1 MDIVAY
7 AGRGYE
13 GRLVHVEVDLRM
25 GIPGVDIVGLP
36 DNAVKE
42 ARQRVRA
49 AIRNSGYQFPRQ
61 RVLINLAP
69 GEVKKEGPGFD
80 LSIALALLLA
90 SGEIAEP
97 ILETPL
103 LVLGELE
110 LSGRV
115 RKVTGSLAAVGAALE
130 GGVQRCIVP
139 MENLVETAAAAG
151 EKVRALERL
160 ADLPDLLASL
170 ADEESGRF
178 GRGSQLFQG
187 DTGGKD
193 TGLRKGAAGESL
205 DLQDIR
211 GSNFLRR
218 GLEIAAAGKH
228 HILLFGPPG
237 SGKTMASDRFPSI
250 LPDLN
255 REEEL
260 ETRRIHSLL
269 PEGYESNL
277 PLPRPP
283 VRRPHHSATR
293 EGLIGG
299 EREEKPGEVA
309 LAHNGVLILDEAL
322 EFRETLLQSLREPIE
337 RGRIDIARSGNAYWF
352 PGRFQ
357 LFLASNVCPCG
368 RLGAEEGS
376 CGCTEKEIARYWR
389 KLGGALM
396 DRIDLRIPCTP
407 LKPEELLGPL
417 GESSTTVR
425 KRIDRARERQNSRY
439 GIRGGLNGF
448 APGTVDISQ
457 KSLTPS
463 ALKLFT
469 SALRR
474 YAFSSR
480 AAGSLLRV
488 ARTVADLADSENI
501 QEEALAEAIAYRR
514 YGDRDLFWKEL

>member
-36 DNAVKE
+36 DSAVKE

-49 AIRNSGYQFPRQ
+49 GIRNCGYQFPRQ

-97 ILETPL
+97 ILPGPV

-115 RKVTGSLAAVGAALE
+115 RKVTGALAAVGAALE
-130 GGVQRCIVP
+130 GGIRRCIVP
-139 MENLVETAAAAG
+139 MENLEETARAAG
-151 EKVRALERL
+151 NMVRGIDSL
-160 ADLPDLLASL
+160 AALPDLLAVL
-170 ADEESGRF
+170 AEDGPEPTCFRDPIVPEVLPDHQERF
-178 GRGSQLFQG
+178 GSMDIR
-187 DTGGKD
+187 
-193 TGLRKGAAGESL
+193 E
-205 DLQDIR
+205 IR
-211 GSNFLRR
+211 GSAFLRR

-228 HILLFGPPG
+228 HIILFGPPG
-237 SGKTMASDRFPSI
+237 SGKTMAADRFPSL
-250 LPDLN
+250 LPDLS

-269 PEGYESNL
+269 PEGYESPQ

-337 RGRIDIARSGNAYWF
+337 RGRIDISRSGNAYWF

-368 RLGAEEGS
+368 RLGADDGG
-376 CGCTEKEIARYWR
+376 CGCTDKEISRYWR

-396 DRIDLRIPCTP
+396 DRIDLRIPCIP
-407 LKPEELLGPL
+407 PSPEELLGPP
-417 GESSTTVR
+417 GETSAAVR
-425 KRIDRARERQNSRY
+425 DRVLAAWDRAAVRY
-439 GIRGGLNGF
+439 KKAGIFNGF
-448 APGTVDISQ
+448 APETVE
-457 KSLTPS
+457 LARAEMETP
-463 ALKLFT
+463 ALGLFT
-469 SALRR
+469 RALRH
-474 YAFSSR
+474 YGFSSR
-480 AAGSLLRV
+480 AAGSILRV
-488 ARTVADLADSENI
+488 ARTIADLAGEDRI
-501 QEEALAEAIAYRR
+501 RGDAITEAVAYRR